1 MEYKNL
7 LVEKKGSLATVTVS
21 RPKALN
27 ALNTEVIAELYDVWR
42 NLESD
47 TNIGVVII
55 TGDGEKS
62 FVAGADIGELNK
74 LDSLEGIKLAERGQG
89 LYWKIENSDII
100 SIAAINGFAL
110 GGGCELAMA
119 CDIRIASK
127 NVKIG
132 QPEVNLGIIPGY
144 GGTQRLARLVGK
156 GMAKLLI
163 LTGDMIDAEEALRIG
178 LVDKITEPAE
188 LLSEAEKLAGKI
200 LSRGPKAVIS
210 AKRCINFAANSDL
223 DTGLRYE
230 IIEFGAIC
238 ATDDSKEGTSAF
250 MEKRKPNFK
259 GA

>member
-1 MEYKNL
+1 LEYKNL